1 MTRKSLTTFVF
12 AISAVFLL
20 VAALHSFP
28 RLSTR
33 LFINSS
39 PAAGAPSNEFNFHG
53 EYGLY
58 IKQRGNEIEV
68 NWITQ
73 QEDSGYLQVLGES
86 ALLFKQTT
94 NKSRAHSVR
103 FDLKRRHQYVLKYGG
118 VGNSQDQNATAIY
131 RIDKRKRSPAAFD
144 QVDSI
149 FVVGDVHGKFNE
161 LTQLLGNAN
170 LINSSLRWT
179 GGRAHLVMLG
189 DLFDRGPDVT
199 RVLWFLYGLEAQ
211 ARQQGGF
218 VHIVLGN
225 HEIMTFVNDLRYLS
239 EKESLL
245 ATLHRTDYAKLFNI
259 DESVLG
265 QWLASKPGLIK
276 INDILFAHGG
286 VVPNYASYSIQAFN
300 DSLFSFMH
308 EPAFARLLDEPI
320 DNTQFSSALR
330 KNRLEF
336 FFSPISPFWFRG
348 YVESDT
354 LEKYLDAV
362 LKRYGAQLHV
372 VAHTP
377 VETIKTFYNGKVI
390 ATDLQN
396 AATEMLLLVRHEKKR
411 YKRFK
416 RDLYGKV
423 SEL

>member
-1 MTRKSLTTFVF
+1 MTRKSSTTFVF
-12 AISAVFLL
+12 AIIAVFPL

-33 LFINSS
+33 LFIGSS
-39 PAAGAPSNEFNFHG
+39 PATGAPSREFNFHG

-58 IKQRGNEIEV
+58 IKQLENEIEV
-68 NWITQ
+68 NWITRK
-73 QEDSGYLQVLGES
+73 EDSGYLQIFGGGS
-86 ALLFKQTT
+86 LLYDHTT
-94 NKSRAHSVR
+94 TKSRAHSVR
-103 FDLKRRHQYVLKYGG
+103 FNRNRLNQYVLKYGG
-118 VGNSQDQNATAIY
+118 IENPEDRHTTTLYLN
-131 RIDKRKRSPAAFD
+131 DKLKRSPATFNH
-144 QVDSI
+144 VDSI
-149 FVVGDVHGKFNE
+149 FVVGDVHGKFDE
-161 LTQLLGNAN
+161 LTQLLMNAN
-170 LINSSLRWT
+170 LINSSLRWV
-179 GGRAHLVMLG
+179 GRRAHLVLLG

-199 RVLWFLYGLEAQ
+199 RVLWFLYDLDVQ

-225 HEIMTFVNDLRYLS
+225 HEIMTFVNDLRFLS
-239 EKESLL
+239 EKERLVASW
-245 ATLHRTDYAKLFNI
+245 HRTAYAKMFDI
-259 DESVLG
+259 HESVLG
-265 QWLASKPGLIK
+265 QWLASKPGIIK

-286 VVPNYASYSIQAFN
+286 VVPNYAYYSIQAFN
-300 DSLFSFMH
+300 DSLFSYMH
-308 EPAFARLLDEPI
+308 EPVFARLLDDPI
-320 DNTQFSSALR
+320 DTTRFSPALW

-362 LKRYGAQLHV
+362 LKRFDAQLHV

-377 VETIKTFYNGKVI
+377 VETIKKFYNGKVI

-396 AATEMLLLVRHEKKR
+396 AATEILLLVRHEKKR
-411 YKRFK
+411 HKRFK
-416 RDLYGKV
+416 NDLYGKI